1 MPKITYAPAEELIVH
16 DIIEVTKD
24 DLLRERV
31 TPAGTI
37 PLMWCNGILF
47 SFSSLPMTDDVT
59 KDYLKGK
66 LHWLE
71 VHFARMDR
79 YIPVLPLSEEEY
91 KASISVRI
99 IDTSTSELHR
109 EFVKW
114 LKSNV
119 NAKTKT

>member
-71 VHFARMDR
+71 VHFARMDS

-99 IDTSTSELHR
+99 IATSTSELHR